1 MSDTEEMFL
10 RLSQVLDIIPISR
23 SCWWKGCKEGKY
35 PTPLKIGAR
44 TTVWRA
50 FEIQELVARLSGGK
64 GENGE
69 SRKMKAHFPRWAS
82 RFVLVKIIKTSYLKG
97 NFSPSWQTRL
107 KHGAD
112 SAPMFRLLQ
121 LYRYFT
127 TSAHLS
133 SF

>member
-23 SCWWKGCKEGKY
+23 SCWWKGCKEGQY

-50 FEIQELVARLSGGK
+50 FEIQELVARLSGGR

-69 SRKMKAHFPRWAS
+69 SRK
-82 RFVLVKIIKTSYLKG
+82 
-97 NFSPSWQTRL
+97 
-107 KHGAD
+107 
-112 SAPMFRLLQ
+112 
-121 LYRYFT
+121 
-127 TSAHLS
+127 
-133 SF
+133 

>member
-50 FEIQELVARLSGGK
+50 SEIQELVAKLSAGQ
-64 GENGE
+64 N
-69 SRKMKAHFPRWAS
+69 
-82 RFVLVKIIKTSYLKG
+82 L
-97 NFSPSWQTRL
+97 N
-107 KHGAD
+107 D
-112 SAPMFRLLQ
+112 SNWK
-121 LYRYFT
+121 
-127 TSAHLS
+127 
-133 SF
+133 